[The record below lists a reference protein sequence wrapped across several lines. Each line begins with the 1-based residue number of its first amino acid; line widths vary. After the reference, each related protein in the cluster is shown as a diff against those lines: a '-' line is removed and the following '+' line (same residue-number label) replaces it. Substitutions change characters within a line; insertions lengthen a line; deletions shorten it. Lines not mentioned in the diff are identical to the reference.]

1 MLGKK
6 NTAAKSN
13 NNQGNIPGS
22 STEGTCVISPG
33 SNIEGQF
40 NSKENVRLDG
50 KIVGDVVCENR
61 LVMGESGIV
70 EGTIKA
76 NEAVILGT
84 IKGNIEVM
92 STLYLKASAKIN
104 GNITAKLLSVEE
116 GAMYNGECRIGG
128 R

>member
-6 NTAAKSN
+6 STPAKSSN
-13 NNQGNIPGS
+13 NAGNFPGTA
-22 STEGTCVISPG
+22 TEGTCVISQG

-50 KIVGDVVCENR
+50 KIIGDVICENR
-61 LVMGESGIV
+61 LVMGESGTV

-76 NEAVILGT
+76 NEAVIMGT
-84 IKGNIEVM
+84 IKGNVNVTT
-92 STLYLKASAKIN
+92 TLYLKASAKIN

-128 R
+128 

>member
-6 NTAAKSN
+6 NTPTKS
-13 NNQGNIPGS
+13 GNTPGNFPGS
-22 STEGTCVISPG
+22 ATEGTCVISQG

-40 NSKENVRLDG
+40 SSKENVRLDG
-50 KIVGDVVCENR
+50 KVTGDVICENR
-61 LVMGESGIV
+61 LVMGESGSV

-76 NEAVILGT
+76 NEAVIMGT
-84 IKGNIEVM
+84 IKGNIEIK
-92 STLYLKASAKIN
+92 STLFLKASAKIN

-128 R
+128 

>member
-13 NNQGNIPGS
+13 NNQSNIPGS
-22 STEGTCVISPG
+22 SPEGTCVISPG